1 MELNRLQL
9 AAAVKAGKAMAAA
22 DGKIDPEELKVIAIG
37 LQEFGIVGDETKL
50 ILALAD
56 AMEPTTMLSTLS
68 AMNEEQKKFVCG
80 YLSTIMVCDGDI
92 DESEMKL
99 WQLTSTLAGFPTM
112 TIAEANEYWSSH

>member
-56 AMEPTTMLSTLS
+56 AMEPTTMLATLS